1 MHRMADSLELVTV
14 KKALLENTDDDDIFW
29 LKQFLKLA
37 AAALL
42 GIGMLIGCCLQRLW
56 ATAMAKKV
64 KVTQGDAENEEND
77 DEEEIG
83 AATGPQ
89 QGAQRRRSLIGPQQ
103 PTIEAVQWP
112 MKGTTA
118 TALEQGYLADELR
131 GLCRANGVM
140 VQGTKR
146 EMAQRLEAKF
156 SKLRKDDAGA
166 NRL

>member
-103 PTIEAVQWP
+103 PTIEAVVWP